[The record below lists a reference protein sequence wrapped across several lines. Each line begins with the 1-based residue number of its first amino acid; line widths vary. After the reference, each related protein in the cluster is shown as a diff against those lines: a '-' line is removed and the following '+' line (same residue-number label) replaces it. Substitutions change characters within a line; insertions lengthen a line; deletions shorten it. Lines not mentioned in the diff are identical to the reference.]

1 MPQTQV
7 IHGISGPRNIST
19 ALMYSFAQRPGC
31 AVIDEPFYGPY
42 LQRTGLEHPGR
53 DQILAQIPN
62 SVEASV
68 DRIQNH
74 CEQGYAELYL
84 KNMAHHMVEMPWD
97 WAYDAAHIF
106 WIRHPRKVIRSFAK
120 VWPHVGLSDIGIE
133 EQVEQWKLLGDFPG
147 PRIIVDSDE
156 MLANPTLAFSK
167 ICAALEFPPIEA
179 MFQWEKGPKPYDGP
193 WSPYWYAKVHDS
205 SGFGLPSPL
214 RETLTGRYLELEQQA
229 LPYYEELWRQRLRLN
244 TFLSI

>member
-1 MPQTQV
+1 MPQTRV

-53 DQILAQIPN
+53 EQILAQIPN
-62 SVEASV
+62 SVEASLE
-68 DRIQNH
+68 RIQRH

-84 KNMAHHMVEMPWD
+84 KNMAHHMVGMPWD

-120 VWPHVGLSDIGIE
+120 VWPHVGIADIGIE

-147 PRIIVDSDE
+147 PKIIVDSDE
-156 MLANPTLAFSK
+156 MLNNPNLTFLK
-167 ICAALEFPPIEA
+167 ICAALELPHIEG
-179 MFQWEKGPKPYDGP
+179 MFQWEKGPKRYDGP
-193 WSPYWYAKVHDS
+193 WSPHWYAKVHES
-205 SGFGLPSPL
+205 SGFGPPNNLGDPL
-214 RETLTGRYLELEQQA
+214 TERFSDLEEEA
-229 LPYYEELWRQRLRLN
+229 LPFFEKLWNLRLSFQTN
-244 TFLSI
+244 

>member
-1 MPQTQV
+1 MPQTRV

-42 LQRTGLEHPGR
+42 LERTGLEHPGR

-68 DRIQNH
+68 ERIQNH

-97 WAYDAAHIF
+97 WAHQAAHIF

-120 VWPHVGLSDIGIE
+120 VWPHVGLADIGIE

-147 PRIIVDSDE
+147 PKIIVDSDE
-156 MLANPTLAFSK
+156 MLANPNLAFSK
-167 ICAALEFPPIEA
+167 ICAALELPHIEA
-179 MFQWEKGPKPYDGP
+179 MFQWEKGPKPFDGP
-193 WSPYWYAKVHDS
+193 WSPYWYAKVHETA
-205 SGFGLPSPL
+205 GFGPPNNLGEPL
-214 RETLTGRYLELEQQA
+214 QEHYADLEEEA
-229 LPYYEELWRQRLRLN
+229 LPFFEELWKLRLSFPTN
-244 TFLSI
+244 

>member
-1 MPQTQV
+1 MTQTRV

-31 AVIDEPFYGPY
+31 VVIDEPFYGPY

-68 DRIQNH
+68 DRIQSH

-97 WAYDAAHIF
+97 WARMQPIF
-106 WIRHPRKVIRSFAK
+106 FGSVI
-120 VWPHVGLSDIGIE
+120 H
-133 EQVEQWKLLGDFPG
+133 
-147 PRIIVDSDE
+147 
-156 MLANPTLAFSK
+156 
-167 ICAALEFPPIEA
+167 
-179 MFQWEKGPKPYDGP
+179 
-193 WSPYWYAKVHDS
+193 
-205 SGFGLPSPL
+205 
-214 RETLTGRYLELEQQA
+214 GR
-229 LPYYEELWRQRLRLN
+229 
-244 TFLSI
+244 

>member
-31 AVIDEPFYGPY
+31 AVIDGPFYGPY
-42 LQRTGLEHPGR
+42 LQRTGLEHLGR

-68 DRIQNH
+68 QRIQNH
-74 CEQGYAELYL
+74 CEQGYTELYS

-120 VWPHVGLSDIGIE
+120 VWPHVGLADIGIE
-133 EQVEQWKLLGDFPG
+133 EQVEQWKLLSDFPG

-156 MLANPTLAFSK
+156 MLANPTLAFSN
-167 ICAALEFPPIEA
+167 ICAALELPHIGA
-179 MFQWEKGPKPYDGP
+179 MFQWEKGPKGYDGP
-193 WSPYWYAKVHDS
+193 WSPHWYAKVHDS
-205 SGFGLPSPL
+205 SGFGPPNDLGDPL
-214 RETLTGRYLELEQQA
+214 QEQYADLEEEA
-229 LPYYEELWRQRLRLN
+229 LPFFEKLWNLRLSFQTN
-244 TFLSI
+244 